1 MSNPLILV
9 TNDDGIYSN
18 GIYYLQEALSEV
30 GETIVVAPDTEKS
43 GVGHGITISDPI
55 RINNF
60 GNKDGFC
67 GYAVSGTPAD
77 CIKIAFNVILKR
89 KPDIVVSGINRGA
102 NIGLS
107 VLYAGTVSAAA
118 ESVIQGV
125 PAISISLDDWLS
137 PDYSYYSKVAKKIVE
152 LVLAKGILPKTVLNI
167 NVPKTSNG
175 KAKGFRI
182 TRQGT
187 SNFVEEFDK
196 RTDPRGNYYYW
207 MDGEFSP
214 KGNNPN
220 IDDVAIRSGYVSVTP
235 LHCDLTSYSSIPHL
249 EKWKELENDIE

>member
-1 MSNPLILV
+1 MSKPLILV
-9 TNDDGIYSN
+9 TNDDGIYAN
-18 GIYYLQEALSEV
+18 GIYSRHEALSEV
-30 GETIVVAPDTEKS
+30 GETIVVAPDAERS
-43 GVGHGITISDPI
+43 GVGHGITILDPI

-107 VLYAGTVSAAA
+107 VLYSGTVSAAA

-125 PAISISLDDWLS
+125 PAIAISLDDWLS
-137 PDYSYYSKVAKKIVE
+137 PDYSYSCKVAKKIVE
-152 LVLAKGILPKTVLNI
+152 IVLAKGILPKTVLNI
-167 NVPKTSNG
+167 NVPKTPNG

>member
-1 MSNPLILV
+1 MERQIQKLMSNPLILV

-107 VLYAGTVSAAA
+107 VLYSGTVSAAA

-125 PAISISLDDWLS
+125 PAIAISSHSEDHEVFENVNSLS
-137 PDYSYYSKVAKKIVE
+137 C
-152 LVLAKGILPKTVLNI
+152 G
-167 NVPKTSNG
+167 VPETAALMSSTFNC
-175 KAKGFRI
+175 
-182 TRQGT
+182 GT
-187 SNFVEEFDK
+187 K
-196 RTDPRGNYYYW
+196 
-207 MDGEFSP
+207 
-214 KGNNPN
+214 
-220 IDDVAIRSGYVSVTP
+220 
-235 LHCDLTSYSSIPHL
+235 
-249 EKWKELENDIE
+249 

>member
-1 MSNPLILV
+1 MSKPLILV

-18 GIYYLQEALSEV
+18 GIYSLHEALSEV
-30 GETIVVAPDTEKS
+30 GETIVVAPDAERS

-107 VLYAGTVSAAA
+107 VLYSGTVSAAA

-125 PAISISLDDWLS
+125 PAIAISLDDCLS
-137 PDYSYYSKVAKKIVE
+137 PDYSYSCKVAKKIVE
-152 LVLAKGILPKTVLNI
+152 IVLAKGILPKTVLNI
-167 NVPKTSNG
+167 NVPKTPNG

-196 RTDPRGNYYYW
+196 RTDPKGNYYYW

-235 LHCDLTSYSSIPHL
+235 LHCDLTSYSSISHL

>member
-1 MSNPLILV
+1 MNNPLILI
-9 TNDDGIYSN
+9 TNDDGIYSK
-18 GIYYLQEALSEV
+18 GIYSLQKTLSEV
-30 GETIVVAPDTEKS
+30 GDTIVVAPDGEKS

-55 RINNF
+55 RVNDF
-60 GNKDGFC
+60 GNKDGFS

-77 CIKIAFNVILKR
+77 CIKIAFNTLLDR

-107 VLYAGTVSAAA
+107 VLYSGTVSAAA

-125 PAISISLDDWLS
+125 PAIAISLDDWLS
-137 PDYSYYSKVAKKIVE
+137 PDYSYSSKVAKKIVE
-152 LVLAKGILPKTVLNI
+152 IVLSKGILPNIVLNV
-167 NVPKTSNG
+167 NVPKTPNG

-207 MDGEFSP
+207 MNGEFSP
-214 KGNNPN
+214 KENNPN

-235 LHCDLTSYSSIPHL
+235 LHCDLTSYSSISHL